1 MGNYALRRI
10 LQAVP
15 IIFIISLILFFLVRA
30 APGGPLTAA
39 RRNPNVTQAQIAAL
53 EHKLGL
59 DLPLPVQ
66 YWNWLRGILQGD
78 FGDSI
83 KFRRPVFEMI
93 SERIP
98 NTLLLVG
105 MAFFITI
112 LVAVPVGT
120 LSARKPYSLFDHSM
134 TTLTFIGQSLP
145 VYWLGLGLIVIFY
158 INFKNP
164 ITGGPLFPSGG
175 LNTVGREGDFWD
187 AAWHMVL
194 PVTALSASWVAWY
207 SRFLRSSMLDVLHED
222 YVRTARAKGVAENG
236 VYYKHALRNAFI
248 PLITMI
254 ALDLPSLFAGALFV
268 ETIFSWPGMGRLFW
282 DAARGRDYPVLLGVV
297 MITAVLIIIC
307 NILADLAY
315 GVLDPKVSYD

>member
-1 MGNYALRRI
+1 MTTYAVRRI
-10 LQAVP
+10 LQAIP
-15 IIFIISLILFFLVRA
+15 ITFIISLMLFFLVRA

-39 RRNPNVTQAQIAAL
+39 RRNPNVSQAQIAAL

-59 DLPLPVQ
+59 DQPLPVQ
-66 YWNWLRGILQGD
+66 YWKWLSGILRGD

-83 KFRRPVFEMI
+83 KFHRPVFVMI

-98 NTLLLVG
+98 NTLMLVG
-105 MAFFITI
+105 LAFTVT
-112 LVAVPVGT
+112 LVLAVPLGT
-120 LSARKPYSLFDHSM
+120 FSARKPYSVFDHTM

-145 VYWLGLGLIVIFY
+145 VYWLGLGLIVVFY
-158 INFKNP
+158 INIQNP
-164 ITGGPLFPSGG
+164 FTGGPLFPSGG
-175 LNTVGREGDFWD
+175 LNTVGLEGNFWD
-187 AAWHMVL
+187 AAWHLVL

-222 YVRTARAKGVAENG
+222 YVRTARAKGVADNG

-254 ALDLPSLFAGALFV
+254 ALDLPSLFAGSLFV

-297 MITAVLIIIC
+297 MITAVMIIGC

-315 GVLDPKVSYD
+315 GLLDPKVKYD